1 MNLRTGERARKL
13 FYMLTAGQHLLL
25 VIHVFIVCNSACDI
39 VTLQDEH
46 SDSGDEEL
54 ALDQDDE
61 ALEDDE
67 EELLKQSEKMKR
79 QM

>member
-1 MNLRTGERARKL
+1 
-13 FYMLTAGQHLLL
+13 MLTAGQHLLL
-25 VIHVFIVCNSACDI
+25 VIHVFIVCNSECDI

-46 SDSGDEEL
+46 SDSGEEEL
-54 ALDQDDE
+54 ALDQ
-61 ALEDDE
+61 EDDE

>member
-1 MNLRTGERARKL
+1 
-13 FYMLTAGQHLLL
+13 MLTAGQHLLL

-46 SDSGDEEL
+46 SDSGEEEL
-54 ALDQDDE
+54 ALDQ
-61 ALEDDE
+61 EDDE

>member
-1 MNLRTGERARKL
+1 MQLE
-13 FYMLTAGQHLLL
+13 
-25 VIHVFIVCNSACDI
+25 CD
-39 VTLQDEH
+39 VLTLQDEH

-54 ALDQDDE
+54 DPDQ
-61 ALEDDE
+61 EDDE

>member
-1 MNLRTGERARKL
+1 
-13 FYMLTAGQHLLL
+13 MLTAGQHLLL
-25 VIHVFIVCNSACDI
+25 VMHVFIVCNSACDI

-54 ALDQDDE
+54 ALDQ
-61 ALEDDE
+61 EDDE

>member
-1 MNLRTGERARKL
+1 
-13 FYMLTAGQHLLL
+13 MLTAGQHLLL
-25 VIHVFIVCNSACDI
+25 VIHVFLVCISACDT

-54 ALDQDDE
+54 ALDQ
-61 ALEDDE
+61 EDDE

>member
-1 MNLRTGERARKL
+1 MLKAR
-13 FYMLTAGQHLLL
+13 QHFLP
-25 VIHVFIVCNSACDI
+25 VVHVFTVCDSACD
-39 VTLQDEH
+39 VLTVQDEH

-54 ALDQDDE
+54 ALDQ
-61 ALEDDE
+61 EDDE

>member
-1 MNLRTGERARKL
+1 
-13 FYMLTAGQHLLL
+13 MLTAGQHLLL
-25 VIHVFIVCNSACDI
+25 VIHVFIVCNSVCGV

-54 ALDQDDE
+54 ALDQ
-61 ALEDDE
+61 EDDE

-79 QM
+79 RM